1 MRLKHILAWIFVILF
16 VGVVAYYMQAEIP
29 FGAQLTKL
37 AKYYIANTAE
47 ETGVSNYVTAIVVSY
62 RGFDTLGEVTVLLL
76 ATLGVIGLLPWEK
89 HQKKKDPH
97 PVLLWG
103 IKIVFPIIL
112 LVGAYIVIHGH
123 LTPGGGFQAGAAIA
137 SAFLLYLVTFSAHLD
152 LENFSFTEAIAGA
165 GFALIGVAGIFA
177 GGAFLYNFLPKGVLF
192 DLFSGG
198 IIPIIYILIGLKVS
212 SELTEVVSHMM
223 KGGTEK

>member
-1 MRLKHILAWIFVILF
+1 MKLKHILAWVFVILF
-16 VGVVAYYMQAEIP
+16 VGVVAYSFSAEIP
-29 FGAQLTKL
+29 FGHSLTKL
-37 AKYYIANTAE
+37 AKYYVDNTAR
-47 ETGVSNYVTAIVVSY
+47 ETGIPNFVTAIVVSY

-76 ATLGVIGLLPWEK
+76 ATLGVIGILPWEK
-89 HQKKKDPH
+89 HEKVKKAH

-123 LTPGGGFQAGAAIA
+123 LTPGGGFQAGAVVA
-137 SAFLLYLVTFSAHLD
+137 SAFLLYMVSLSAHLD
-152 LENFSFTEAIAGA
+152 LEGFAFTEAIAGA

-177 GGAFLYNFLPKGVLF
+177 DGAFLYNFIPKGNLF

-198 IIPIIYILIGLKVS
+198 IIPIVYILIGLKVS

-223 KGGTEK
+223 KGGAEQ